1 MVDKT
6 ELIKDVRKVE
16 LKTRKLVNGL
26 IQGQYYSCFKG
37 RGIEFSEVR
46 EYTKN
51 DDARSI
57 DWNVTARVGK
67 PYIKEFIEERN
78 LDVFII
84 YDASGSIEFGSEN
97 LHKKRIAME
106 LIASIV
112 FSANKNNDNAGL
124 FIVTE
129 EIEKKI
135 PLRKGKRHM
144 LRILHEVSL
153 FVGKKKTTDLRA
165 VFEEI
170 GRIVKRKS
178 LMFIISDFMDDFDT
192 IEKPLKQLNKKHDVI
207 AVHLYDQRETEIPD
221 VGLIE
226 LEDEES
232 GEQILVDTSSEEFR
246 KKYAELVASRKK
258 EFKKMMNRC
267 KIDIIDINTKYG
279 WLKPIIGFFKKRGG
293 RR

>member
-6 ELIKDVRKVE
+6 DLIKDVKKIE

-267 KIDIIDINTKYG
+267 KIDIIDINTKHG